1 MIVLVK
7 KKEMQFINVLDA
19 VDYPVH
25 GVLQLPTSTAQM
37 ENILDIA

>member
-7 KKEMQFINVLDA
+7 KKEMQFINVLDV

-25 GVLQLPTSTAQM
+25 SVLQLPTSPTQM
-37 ENILDIA
+37 EDLLDIT